1 MFDTASER
9 VSRSLRVVVLI
20 GVMLA
25 GAATVAHA
33 QSRAPQLSVTVPDAP
48 GVGPTVTASN
58 LFAQTDLRDLVRAGF
73 PASLRYRVELWRTGG
88 LFDDLEGRSE
98 WQLIVQY
105 DPSAQRYGVI
115 RRQGNRL
122 EDAGNFATLA
132 TAQTVI
138 ERPVRTTLTPEVA
151 GARYYYVLNL
161 DIEALSVSD
170 MDQLER
176 WLRGVRGGTAAA
188 AVGSGVRTL
197 MLRMLGGEKKHYT
210 AKSSYFQ
217 AER

>member
-1 MFDTASER
+1 ML
-9 VSRSLRVVVLI
+9 RSLRRVVLA
-20 GVMLA
+20 GVMLS
-25 GAATVAHA
+25 GTATPMLA
-33 QSRAPQLSVTVPDAP
+33 QSRGPSLSVTVPDAP
-48 GVGPTVTASN
+48 GLGATVTASN
-58 LFAQTDLRDLVRAGF
+58 LFSQTDLRELVRAGF
-73 PASLRYRVELWRTGG
+73 PALLRYRVELWRTGG

-115 RRQGNRL
+115 RRQANKL

-176 WLRGVRGGTAAA
+176 WLRGVRTGTAAA
-188 AVGSGVRTL
+188 AVGSGLRTL
-197 MLRMLGGEKKHYT
+197 MLRMLGGEKKNYT
-210 AKSSYFQ
+210 AKSSSFV